1 MNSCAYDLQDLDV
14 TGGIVYQS
22 RVTKLNSVKRITDDE
37 SNPLLSLVAVKRKV
51 GHGCK
56 LRKPQIAKEK
66 CSIIHAFGSNMCENL
81 TCAKIYTEI
90 CLTSMC
96 NSHCTDE
103 DCKTHGEKA
112 REKAKEQKKKFAHK

>member
-66 CSIIHAFGSNMCENL
+66 CSIIHAFGSNVRKSNMCENL
-81 TCAKIYTEI
+81 
-90 CLTSMC
+90 
-96 NSHCTDE
+96 H
-103 DCKTHGEKA
+103 
-112 REKAKEQKKKFAHK
+112 